1 MADVVL
7 KDVTK
12 IFDKEVYAVRDFNI
26 EISDGEFVVL
36 VGPSGC
42 GKSTVLRMIA
52 GLEEVTQGDIY
63 IGDKIVNNIAPKE
76 RDIAMVFQN
85 YALYPHMNV
94 FDNISFGLKLRKVD
108 SKEIEKRVNDAA
120 EILGIN
126 HLMQRKPKALSG
138 GERQR
143 VALGRSIVR
152 QPKVFLFDEP
162 LSNLD
167 AKLRVELR
175 TEISKL
181 HNRLKTTMIYV
192 THDQVEAMTLG
203 EKIIIM
209 RDGVIQQKG
218 TPVDVY
224 DNPVN
229 KFVAGFIGS
238 PSMNFITGQV
248 EDTQGLLFNKG
259 SLSFPI
265 NSGAEDKLK
274 EFVGKDII
282 FGIRP
287 EDISISGKEEGIPM
301 VVEILE
307 MMGNEIYL
315 YLTMDQNTIIARVPP
330 DIKVKEGE
338 KVDVIFNFS
347 KVHYFEPDSQ
357 KRI

>member
-1 MADVVL
+1 MAGVRL

-12 IFDKEVYAVRDFNI
+12 IFDKEVYAVKDFSI

-52 GLEEVTQGDIY
+52 GLEEVSKGNIF
-63 IGDKIVNNIAPKE
+63 IGDRLVNAVAPKE

-94 FDNISFGLKLRKVD
+94 YDNISFGLKLRKVE
-108 SKEIEKRVNDAA
+108 SKEIEKRVSEAA
-120 EILGIN
+120 ELLGIN
-126 HLMQRKPKALSG
+126 HLMSRKPKALSG

-203 EKIIIM
+203 DKIIIM
-209 RDGVIQQKG
+209 RDGKIQQIG
-218 TPVDVY
+218 TPVDLY
-224 DNPVN
+224 EFPTN

-238 PSMNFITGQV
+238 PSMNFITGQI
-248 EDTQGLLFNKG
+248 EDDQGLGFNAG
-259 SLSFPI
+259 SFSFKI
-265 NSGAEDKLK
+265 KSDAEDKLK
-274 EFVGKDII
+274 EFVGKEII

-287 EDISISGKEEGIPM
+287 EDISISGKEDGFPM
-301 VVEILE
+301 VVDILE

-315 YLTMDQNTIIARVPP
+315 HLTWDKNTLIARVPP
-330 DIKVKEGE
+330 DTKVEEGQ

-357 KRI
+357 IRL

>member
-12 IFDKEVYAVRDFNI
+12 IFDKEVYAVRDFSI
-26 EISDGEFVVL
+26 EISDGDFVVL

-42 GKSTVLRMIA
+42 GKSTILRMIA

-94 FDNISFGLKLRKVD
+94 YDNISFGLKLRKVE
-108 SKEIEKRVNDAA
+108 SKEIEKRVSEAA
-120 EILGIN
+120 ELLGIS
-126 HLMQRKPKALSG
+126 HLMDRKPKALSG

-152 QPKVFLFDEP
+152 KPKVFLFDEP

-181 HNRLKTTMIYV
+181 HNRLKTTIIYV

-203 EKIIIM
+203 DKIIIM

-218 TPVDVY
+218 TPVDLY
-224 DNPVN
+224 DYPVN

-238 PSMNFITGQV
+238 TSMNFITGQI
-248 EDTQGLLFNKG
+248 EDDQGLGFNTG
-259 SLSFPI
+259 SLSFQI
-265 NSGAEDKLK
+265 NSGADDKLK
-274 EFVGKDII
+274 DFAGKEII

-315 YLTMDQNTIIARVPP
+315 YLALNQNTIIARVPP
-330 DIKVKEGE
+330 DTNVEEGQ
-338 KVDVIFNFS
+338 DINVIFDIS
-347 KVHYFEPDSQ
+347 KAHYFDPDSQ

>member
-1 MADVVL
+1 MADVIL
-7 KDVTK
+7 ENVTK
-12 IFDKEVYAVRDFNI
+12 VFNKKVYAVRDFNI

-52 GLEEVTQGDIY
+52 GLEEVTTGDIY
-63 IGDKIVNNIAPKE
+63 IEGKLVNNAAPKE

-94 FDNISFGLKLRKVD
+94 FDNISFGLKLRKVE
-108 SKEIEKRVNDAA
+108 SKEIERRVNKAA
-120 EILGIN
+120 YILGIS
-126 HLMQRKPKALSG
+126 HLMDRKPKALSG
-138 GERQR
+138 GQRQR

-167 AKLRVELR
+167 AKLRVEMR

-203 EKIIIM
+203 DRIIIM
-209 RDGVIQQKG
+209 RDGEIHQDD
-218 TPVDVY
+218 TPVNLY
-224 DNPVN
+224 DYPVN

-238 PSMNFITGQV
+238 PSMNFISGKI
-248 EDTQGLLFNKG
+248 EDADGLIFNDG
-259 SLSFPI
+259 SMSIKI
-265 NSGAEDKLK
+265 NRDAEKRLK
-274 EFVGKDII
+274 DFVGKEV
-282 FGIRP
+282 FLGIRP
-287 EDISISGKEEGIPM
+287 EDISVSVEEKGILM

-307 MMGNEIYL
+307 LMGNEIYL
-315 YLTMDQNTIIARVPP
+315 YLTMDQNTIIARVSP
-330 DIKVKEGE
+330 DTKVEEGQE
-338 KVDVIFNFS
+338 VDVIFDLS
-347 KVHYFEPDSQ
+347 KAHYFELDSK